1 MVLNN
6 LYDSGESQP
15 LGDCFLC
22 FWTPCGQWLW
32 PAPRGSRERVFESL
46 RHTLDSHCPPPREA
60 GLAHFLHW
68 WPPQWDGPHLA
79 LWGAMPGCSP
89 GTHGPCLL
97 CKWPLGPVTTLVPCR
112 SAGSLGTCSGAI
124 SCFPTYRFLLLLHV
138 ITWLLLRDLHSS
150 PTCTGKGPLAQ
161 TLTVVFILFWMLRE
175 LPECQIVRGEGG
187 GGKNGGSREKPW
199 CMTHLF
205 LSTPISCSRRF

>member
-6 LYDSGESQP
+6 LYDSSESQP

-22 FWTPCGQWLW
+22 FWTQYGQWLW
-32 PAPRGSRERVFESL
+32 PAPRGSWERVFESL
-46 RHTLDSHCPPPREA
+46 RPMLDSHCPPPQEA

-79 LWGAMPGCSP
+79 FWGAMPGCIP

-97 CKWPLGPVTTLVPCR
+97 CEW
-112 SAGSLGTCSGAI
+112 ALGTCSGAI
-124 SCFPTYRFLLLLHV
+124 SCFPSYDFLLLLHV

-150 PTCTGKGPLAQ
+150 PTCTGKGSLAQ
-161 TLTVVFILFWMLRE
+161 TLTVAFILFWMLRE
-175 LPECQIVRGEGG
+175 LPECQIMCGKGG

-199 CMTHLF
+199 CMIHLF
-205 LSTPISCSRRF
+205 SLPPSPAHGLAE